1 MPEDF
6 YQTLEVPRGAS
17 KDEIQKAYRRL
28 ARKYHPDMNPD
39 DPKAKEKFQKVQAA
53 YDVLGN
59 EEKRKQYDQF
69 GHAFEQMDQGGPEG
83 GFRWTGKGSGVE
95 GDFDLND
102 LFGMFGAGGRGRSS
116 SDPFGG
122 GGGHPFADMFGFGG
136 GSAAGGRTRRSA
148 PTKGRNIEQEITVPF
163 TTAVDGGEIQISL
176 QHPAGQT
183 QNLTVKIPRGIE
195 EGRKIRLRGKG
206 EPSPAG
212 GAPGDLLLTV
222 HVAPHP
228 HFRRKGKNLHLSV
241 PVTLLEA
248 ALGAKIDVP
257 TPKGTVSLTVPEG
270 SSSGTKLRIKGCG
283 IPGSDGKNGDLFA
296 ELQVA
301 LPSKWTKEDKRR
313 LEQMETKMP
322 STGRENIRW

>member
-1 MPEDF
+1 
-6 YQTLEVPRGAS
+6 
-17 KDEIQKAYRRL
+17 
-28 ARKYHPDMNPD
+28 
-39 DPKAKEKFQKVQAA
+39 
-53 YDVLGN
+53 
-59 EEKRKQYDQF
+59 
-69 GHAFEQMDQGGPEG
+69 
-83 GFRWTGKGSGVE
+83 
-95 GDFDLND
+95 
-102 LFGMFGAGGRGRSS
+102 
-116 SDPFGG
+116 
-122 GGGHPFADMFGFGG
+122 
-136 GSAAGGRTRRSA
+136 
-148 PTKGRNIEQEITVPF
+148 
-163 TTAVDGGEIQISL
+163 
-176 QHPAGQT
+176 
-183 QNLTVKIPRGIE
+183 
-195 EGRKIRLRGKG
+195 
-206 EPSPAG
+206 
-212 GAPGDLLLTV
+212 V

-283 IPGSDGKNGDLFA
+283 IPGADGKNGDLFA